1 VNFQDRELGPL
12 PTGYVA
18 HRIGSTWLV
27 LDEVHVKDLV
37 QLRLAD
43 PAVRR
48 SLFARAQRRGRGSTP
63 SVPVNAELRVVLRR
77 YQHGGSLAGLT
88 GSRFLGPSRALKEL
102 EVTAR
107 AETGGAPVPHVLC
120 LVLWPVLGPLW
131 SALIG
136 TREETQVDDL
146 YESLVALDDPRTR
159 QSLLRAVGNAIRHLH
174 EAGVEHRDLQ
184 LRNILVGRD
193 EPSRIVVV
201 DLDRARFHP
210 SGTMPAGR
218 RAANL
223 GRLARSAVK
232 TGLWGNPRNATRELA
247 ALVGA
252 YSAGNRRLRVELRS
266 YVGYERLKLRAHQL
280 TYPLRRWLRRW
291 KAALPLRPA

>member
-1 VNFQDRELGPL
+1 MRKRLGPL
-12 PTGYVA
+12 PAGYVV

-27 LDEVHVKDLV
+27 LDDTHAKDLV

-43 PAVRR
+43 PAVRQAF
-48 SLFARAQRRGRGSTP
+48 FARASRRGRGSTP
-63 SVPVNAELRVVLRR
+63 IVPVSPELRVVLRR
-77 YQHGGSLAGLT
+77 YQHGGTLAGLT
-88 GSRFLGPSRALKEL
+88 GSRLLGPSRALKEL

-107 AETGGAPVPHVLC
+107 AESYGAPVPHVLC

-136 TREETQVDDL
+136 TREESQVQDL
-146 YESLVALDDPRTR
+146 HEVMVTLEDAGARRRV
-159 QSLLRAVGNAIRHLH
+159 LREVGSAIRRLH

-184 LRNILVGRD
+184 LRNILVGLG
-193 EPSRIVVV
+193 PPPRIVLV

-210 SGTMPAGR
+210 RGTMSSGR
-218 RAANL
+218 RASNL

-232 TGLWGNPRNATRELA
+232 TGLWGSPRLGRRELA

-252 YSAGNRRLRVELRS
+252 YSAGNRRLRSELRAH
-266 YVGYERLKLRAHQL
+266 VGYERLKLAAHRL
-280 TYPLRRWLRRW
+280 TYPLRRWLARR
-291 KAALPLRPA
+291 KEASPLRST